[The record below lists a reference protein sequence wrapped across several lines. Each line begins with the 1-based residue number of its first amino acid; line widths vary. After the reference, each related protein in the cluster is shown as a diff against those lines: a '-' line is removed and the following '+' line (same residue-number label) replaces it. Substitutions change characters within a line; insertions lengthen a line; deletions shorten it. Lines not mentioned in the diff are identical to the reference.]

1 MATQEQLKTMHQI
14 IENIDYE
21 RLAKE
26 IQEDI
31 WAGRI
36 QLPTSGCNACRFSD
50 AYNWDICTLPDISVK
65 DFQIGIMG
73 ENCSRFEPN
82 EHLLLLRKRI
92 AEKNSV
98 AASS

>member
-1 MATQEQLKTMHQI
+1 MHQI
-14 IENIDYE
+14 IGNIDYE

-31 WAGRI
+31 WSGRI
-36 QLPTSGCNACRFSD
+36 QLPVSGCDACRFSD
-50 AYNWDICTLPDISVK
+50 AYSWDICTLPDISVE

-82 EHLLLLRKRI
+82 EHLILLRKRI
-92 AEKNSV
+92 AEKNTAV
-98 AASS
+98 AASD